1 MLGETIDFSQFC
13 ELIFYDWEMFRDEPV
28 KYLDDN
34 TDFGWYLNLSIDV
47 GTELTKNILTENIL
61 KRNG

>member
-34 TDFGWYLNLSIDV
+34 NDFGWYLNLSIDV
-47 GTELTKNILTENIL
+47 GTELTKNILTEIF
-61 KRNG
+61 